1 MRPIQRPFMDDL
13 GHLGNLIQNASTRPV
28 TAVLRSP
35 FAVGLPITSLCHAP
49 LILAD
54 HRIELFPLLTCG
66 EKLILVA
73 SQKDIRLGT
82 CQDDLW
88 LFPWSREAQ
97 DWSVGAIERDMLM
110 LLVLNA

>member
-1 MRPIQRPFMDDL
+1 MGDL
-13 GHLGNLIQNASTRPV
+13 YHLRDLVQNASTRPV
-28 TAVLRSP
+28 TAALRSP
-35 FAVGLPITSLCHAP
+35 FAVGLAITSLCHAP

-73 SQKDIRLGT
+73 RQKDIRLWT

-88 LFPWSREAQ
+88 LFPRVWEAE
-97 DWSVGAIERDMLM
+97 DWPIDAIERSELI
-110 LLVLNA
+110 LFVLSA